1 MSTLIKPG
9 TYRAKPVAHTISE
22 PKEGRADQIAIRFEF
37 AYDDGKRELTWFG
50 SLHENAL
57 KHTLNAIENCGFKYG
72 SLADFLRP
80 DAIDYTRE
88 VDIVV
93 EHNTYNGKTSA
104 RVTWVNRPGGIE
116 LKSMAPEVARNRLAS
131 YDILLREHRKSAG
144 MSKPAGPRQ
153 DPDDPG
159 FDPNFDLEG

>member
-1 MSTLIKPG
+1 MSTLTRPG
-9 TYRAKPVAHTISE
+9 VYRAKPVAHTISE
-22 PKEGRADQIAIRFEF
+22 PKEGRDDQLAIRFEF
-37 AYDDGKRELTWFG
+37 DYEGGRRDLVWFG

-72 SLADFLRP
+72 SLVEFLKP

-104 RVTWVNRPGGIE
+104 RVKWINRPGGME
-116 LKSMAPEVARNRLAS
+116 LKSMAPEAAKNRLAG

-144 MSKPAGPRQ
+144 TTKQSEQTG
-153 DPDDPG
+153 DPG
-159 FDPNFDLEG
+159 FDPDFDL